1 MKDQGAFLSE
11 LSLMLGELSADI
23 NFCETGMQDSRSQ
36 WRRLYVRSVFAAIEG
51 FAFFLK
57 QHTLNRRMIDC
68 YDSFKKGTPDLPLR
82 DLALLFEESYTL
94 KDNGEPQTTN
104 AKLRTLPNLL
114 FALSSFAQSVGS
126 KWQIRKDAG
135 FAALTNAVRIRDR
148 LTHPKTL
155 DALTVTDKE
164 LDAVK
169 QAFGWVRREFTRI
182 VQETPGA
189 TITAGGPPNKPSQ
202 RIAHPRRVRKR

>member
-1 MKDQGAFLSE
+1 MRDQGEILNE
-11 LSLMLGELSADI
+11 LSLMLGELSADVA
-23 NFCETGMQDSRSQ
+23 FCESGMHDSRQQ
-36 WRRLYVRSVFAAIEG
+36 WRRLYVRSVFASIEG

-68 YDSFKKGTPDLPLR
+68 YDSFKTGKPDLPLR

-126 KWQIRKDAG
+126 KWQMRKDTG
-135 FAALTNAVRIRDR
+135 FEALTTAIRIRDR

-169 QAFGWVRREFTRI
+169 QAFDWLRREFTRVI
-182 VQETPGA
+182 HETPGA
-189 TITAGGPPNKPSQ
+189 TLREVGPPNKPSQ
-202 RIAHPRRVRKR
+202 RIAHPRRARKR